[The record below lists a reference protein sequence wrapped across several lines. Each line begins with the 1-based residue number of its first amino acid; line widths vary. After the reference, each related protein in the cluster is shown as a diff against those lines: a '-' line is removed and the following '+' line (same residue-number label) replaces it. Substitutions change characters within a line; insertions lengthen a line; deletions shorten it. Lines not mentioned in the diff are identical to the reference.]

1 MLLLSQVQQRVQ
13 VAPRSENP
21 HTTIAR
27 RRAPVLRYLRQ
38 NVSFEKDVESP
49 REKSF
54 YAAGHRGESL
64 DHATSFD
71 AAVILQC

>member
-1 MLLLSQVQQRVQ
+1 MLRDLR
-13 VAPRSENP
+13 ENVP
-21 HTTIAR
+21 
-27 RRAPVLRYLRQ
+27 L
-38 NVSFEKDVESP
+38 EKGAESS